1 MSVAIIAHRGAS
13 GITGEDNTL
22 RSFRLAIDLGCD
34 FVETDVRRTRD
45 GQLVCFHDEAVPAG
59 RVRDLTLEELRA
71 ASGIDVPTLEDTVR
85 LFEPKE
91 AGHPL
96 KVAAHVAH
104 PAGYILYHGVAR
116 PVHWFMSLPGLRH
129 VFGHTE
135 DAIQEDPWES
145 RTSH

>member
-1 MSVAIIAHRGAS
+1 MRIICA
-13 GITGEDNTL
+13 L
-22 RSFRLAIDLGCD
+22 CLCLMLL
-34 FVETDVRRTRD
+34 FVFAR
-45 GQLVCFHDEAVPAG
+45 PAG
-59 RVRDLTLEELRA
+59 SHEL
-71 ASGIDVPTLEDTVR
+71 
-85 LFEPKE
+85 EPKE